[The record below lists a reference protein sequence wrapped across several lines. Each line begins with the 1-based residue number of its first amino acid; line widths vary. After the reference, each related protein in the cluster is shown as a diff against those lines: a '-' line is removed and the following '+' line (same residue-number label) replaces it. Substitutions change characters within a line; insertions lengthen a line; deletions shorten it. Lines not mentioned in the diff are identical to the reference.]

1 MNCYFQRYMDIFY
14 DQFNANIPCGNLDKS
29 VKGKSSSKAKTKSS
43 SKSNVIRF
51 SLKNKLLSYSN

>member
-29 VKGKSSSKAKTKSS
+29 VKGLKQKRKALVRVTLY
-43 SKSNVIRF
+43 VF
-51 SLKNKLLSYSN
+51 L